1 MTKYSSELKVQIA
14 SDYLYG
20 RDSYNGLSQKY
31 NIAASIIRTWVKAAE
46 LNGLESLKVKR
57 TKREYSV
64 DFKLDVV
71 SYYLK
76 SDVGRNLVAAKFNI
90 SPSQVYSWTKKFQR
104 GGPNVLLPIK
114 KGRPA
119 KMPKKTEKA
128 KRNKQIGTL
137 TDKQKYD
144 SQNLAEAEE
153 GMPKLN
159 QVADVKYT
167 VKQEQKTFAW
177 ILLLLPVAI
186 ISAGPLD
193 QWQMYF
199 QRGKTVNSGTISV
212 LMSLAGMLAISL
224 YNRYVSKKP
233 LSNKGQTRLIV
244 VSTVMMAAT
253 LLGVVGLKNWYYGSL
268 ALFMLHT
275 MFGSLENM
283 LGGIV
288 LQTTIQTENRRATI
302 MSVAN
307 ALDAGAEVVILAI
320 NGFLSDRYGIGFA
333 WVSLAVL
340 GLVIFLLAIF
350 GMQSK
355 KLEVEEI

>member
-104 GGPNVLLPIK
+104 GGPDALLHVK

-137 TDKQKYD
+137 TDKQKY
-144 SQNLAEAEE
+144 EAKILEKDARIKE
-153 GMPKLN
+153 LELELIIAKK
-159 QVADVKYT
+159 VA
-167 VKQEQKTFAW
+167 A
-177 ILLLLPVAI
+177 
-186 ISAGPLD
+186 
-193 QWQMYF
+193 
-199 QRGKTVNSGTISV
+199 
-212 LMSLAGMLAISL
+212 
-224 YNRYVSKKP
+224 RYP
-233 LSNKGQTRLIV
+233 
-244 VSTVMMAAT
+244 
-253 LLGVVGLKNWYYGSL
+253 
-268 ALFMLHT
+268 
-275 MFGSLENM
+275 
-283 LGGIV
+283 
-288 LQTTIQTENRRATI
+288 
-302 MSVAN
+302 
-307 ALDAGAEVVILAI
+307 
-320 NGFLSDRYGIGFA
+320 RYPID
-333 WVSLAVL
+333 
-340 GLVIFLLAIF
+340 
-350 GMQSK
+350 K
-355 KLEVEEI
+355 RHR